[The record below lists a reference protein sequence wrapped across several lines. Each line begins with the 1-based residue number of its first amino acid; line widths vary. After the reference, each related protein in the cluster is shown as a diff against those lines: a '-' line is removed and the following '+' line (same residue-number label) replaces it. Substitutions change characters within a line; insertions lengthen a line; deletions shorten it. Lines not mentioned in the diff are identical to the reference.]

1 MSYEQTIANVSKAV
15 EVVGIGVLIVGGCYA
30 LAAFAL
36 KVIRG
41 RSTDGS
47 TDAFED
53 LRRSLG
59 RSILLGLEILVAA
72 DIIRTIAIAPTF
84 TSVGV
89 LGLIVVVRTFLSFSL
104 EAELDGQWP
113 WRKAGDRP
121 LAKPSGSDATDRVKR
136 AEGISTRA
144 MGPPAADLAP
154 TRLDH
159 PLDGTPVEASRAI

>member
-36 KVIRG
+36 KVARG
-41 RSTDGS
+41 RSTD
-47 TDAFED
+47 AYED

-72 DIIRTIAIAPTF
+72 DIIRTIAITPSF

-144 MGPPAADLAP
+144 MAPPAADLAP

-159 PLDGTPVEASRAI
+159 PLDGTPVEASSAI

>member
-36 KVIRG
+36 KVTRG
-41 RSTDGS
+41 RSTD
-47 TDAFED
+47 AYED

-72 DIIRTIAIAPTF
+72 DIIRTIAITPSF

-136 AEGISTRA
+136 AEGIGTRA
-144 MGPPAADLAP
+144 MGRPGADLAP

-159 PLDGTPVEASRAI
+159 PLNGTPVEASRAI

>member
-36 KVIRG
+36 KVTRG
-41 RSTDGS
+41 RSTD
-47 TDAFED
+47 AYED

-72 DIIRTIAIAPTF
+72 DIIRTIAITPSF

-159 PLDGTPVEASRAI
+159 PVDGTPVEASRAI

>member
-36 KVIRG
+36 KVARG
-41 RSTDGS
+41 RSTD
-47 TDAFED
+47 AYED

-72 DIIRTIAIAPTF
+72 DIIRTIAITPSF

-144 MGPPAADLAP
+144 MAPPAADLAP

-159 PLDGTPVEASRAI
+159 PVDGTPVEASRAI

>member
-1 MSYEQTIANVSKAV
+1 MSYEQTIADVSKAV

-36 KVIRG
+36 KVARG
-41 RSTDGS
+41 GS
-47 TDAFED
+47 TDAYED

-72 DIIRTIAIAPTF
+72 DIIRTIAITPTF

-104 EAELDGQWP
+104 EVELDGQWP
-113 WRKAGDRP
+113 WRQAADRP
-121 LAKPSGSDATDRVKR
+121 LGQQGRARSRPDMAMILPS
-136 AEGISTRA
+136 
-144 MGPPAADLAP
+144 
-154 TRLDH
+154 
-159 PLDGTPVEASRAI
+159 TP

>member
-1 MSYEQTIANVSKAV
+1 VSYEQTIADVSKAV

-36 KVIRG
+36 KVARG
-41 RSTDGS
+41 GS
-47 TDAFED
+47 TDAYED

-72 DIIRTIAIAPTF
+72 DIIRTIAITPSF

-144 MGPPAADLAP
+144 MAPPAADLAP

-159 PLDGTPVEASRAI
+159 PLDGTPVEASSAI

>member
-30 LAAFAL
+30 LAAFTL
-36 KVIRG
+36 KVTRG
-41 RSTDGS
+41 GS
-47 TDAFED
+47 TDAYED

-72 DIIRTIAIAPTF
+72 DIIRTIAITPSF

-136 AEGISTRA
+136 AEGIGTRA
-144 MGPPAADLAP
+144 MGRPGADLAP

-159 PLDGTPVEASRAI
+159 PVDGTPVETSRAI

>member
-1 MSYEQTIANVSKAV
+1 VSYEQTIADVSKAV

-30 LAAFAL
+30 LAAFSL
-36 KVIRG
+36 KVTRG
-41 RSTDGS
+41 GS
-47 TDAFED
+47 TDAYED

-72 DIIRTIAIAPTF
+72 DIIRTIAITPSF

-121 LAKPSGSDATDRVKR
+121 LAKQGRGSGPTDRVKR

-144 MGPPAADLAP
+144 MGPAAADLAP

-159 PLDGTPVEASRAI
+159 PVDGTPVEASRAI

>member
-36 KVIRG
+36 KVTRG
-41 RSTDGS
+41 RSTD
-47 TDAFED
+47 AYED

-72 DIIRTIAIAPTF
+72 DIIRTIAITPSF

>member
-1 MSYEQTIANVSKAV
+1 VSYEQTIADVSKAV

-36 KVIRG
+36 KVARG
-41 RSTDGS
+41 RSTD
-47 TDAFED
+47 AYED

-72 DIIRTIAIAPTF
+72 DIIRTIAITPSF

-104 EAELDGQWP
+104 EVELDGQWP
-113 WRKAGDRP
+113 WRQAGDRP
-121 LAKPSGSDATDRVKR
+121 LAKQGRGSSQTDMVMSTDRS
-136 AEGISTRA
+136 STRTI
-144 MGPPAADLAP
+144 GWPAADLGA

-159 PLDGTPVEASRAI
+159 RDGRGRVEEARAD

>member
-1 MSYEQTIANVSKAV
+1 MSYEQTIADVSKAV

-36 KVIRG
+36 KVTRG
-41 RSTDGS
+41 GS
-47 TDAFED
+47 TDAYED

-72 DIIRTIAIAPTF
+72 DIIRTIAITPSF

-159 PLDGTPVEASRAI
+159 PLDGAPVEASRAI

>member
-36 KVIRG
+36 KVTRG
-41 RSTDGS
+41 RSTD
-47 TDAFED
+47 AYED

-72 DIIRTIAIAPTF
+72 DIIRTIAITPSF

-89 LGLIVVVRTFLSFSL
+89 LGLIV
-104 EAELDGQWP
+104 
-113 WRKAGDRP
+113 
-121 LAKPSGSDATDRVKR
+121 
-136 AEGISTRA
+136 
-144 MGPPAADLAP
+144 AAHRRMREP
-154 TRLDH
+154 
-159 PLDGTPVEASRAI
+159 